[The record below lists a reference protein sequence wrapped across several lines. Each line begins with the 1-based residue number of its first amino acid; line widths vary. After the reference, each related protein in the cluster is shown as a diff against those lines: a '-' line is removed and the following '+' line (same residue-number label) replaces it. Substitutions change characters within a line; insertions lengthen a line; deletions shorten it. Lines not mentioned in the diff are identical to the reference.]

1 MSKQVFYI
9 KNPKVKQQPINWTLN
24 DPTFIEATEKD
35 FPNSAINLGDFGCV
49 EVSRKTVYYPQ
60 QDEEWIVVLEE
71 GDPINY
77 EVREHI
83 GNKLAEHFKFPI
95 YVYIEW

>member
-1 MSKQVFYI
+1 VDNREIAEQIRKKTNEI
-9 KNPKVKQQPINWTLN
+9 IDGL
-24 DPTFIEATEKD
+24 ERKD
-35 FPNSAINLGDFGCV
+35 FPNSAINWGDFICV